1 MIVALTISLLYY
13 AEAEGWSVCL
23 ASHYMGAVLNL
34 RVLLVSYMYRRL
46 TYYAVNHFLLSMVN
60 LVFIGAPTPPCG
72 LNRNF
77 LDLKAQ

>member
-1 MIVALTISLLYY
+1 MVSLPCLTLY
-13 AEAEGWSVCL
+13 GCCFKLVI
-23 ASHYMGAVLNL
+23 

-46 TYYAVNHFLLSMVN
+46 TYYAVNYFLLSMVN

>member
-1 MIVALTISLLYY
+1 MVSLPCLTLY
-13 AEAEGWSVCL
+13 GCCFKLVI
-23 ASHYMGAVLNL
+23 